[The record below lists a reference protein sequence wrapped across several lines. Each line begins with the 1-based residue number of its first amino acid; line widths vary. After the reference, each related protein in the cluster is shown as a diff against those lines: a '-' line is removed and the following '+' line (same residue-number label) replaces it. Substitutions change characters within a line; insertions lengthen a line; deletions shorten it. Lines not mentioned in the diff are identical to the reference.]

1 LTPFPAAYIV
11 RPIFLS
17 DHLQA
22 GTELTGRR
30 LVLSARVSVVVLA
43 AVLIAACGNTPQG
56 ATPRVYK
63 GNLAFASF
71 NPFTGPDA
79 SFGPEMA
86 AGCSPAVRL
95 INQAGGVLGHQVQC
109 TTVDTRGDP
118 ADAVPAA
125 EKMVATT
132 ENLVGINGPSSDEA
146 LATVPIINR
155 AHIPMFADSGQAAF
169 DHNPYEY
176 FWRLTPPDD
185 AAAVAMAVYA
195 YRKGYRRGAAVFGND
210 LSSQGNVPN
219 LLSAFKTLGG
229 QIVLNQS
236 LALDRS
242 SYRTEVQALIAAN
255 PDVIFT
261 EADPQTDAAYF
272 SQLQQLHSLI
282 PVIGTQ
288 PTVQPPWAKA
298 VGAAIGKANL
308 AKIYAGAQPFAPSQG
323 PAWQIYNQALLA
335 SPDVPQPDQWS
346 EDPYTETYYDAIVM
360 MALAM
365 IMAKTPD
372 PTFYNKYIPQ
382 VVADAPGALEVHS
395 YKEGLDALAT
405 GKTIHYVGAGGPI
418 VLDQYHNSS
427 GAFELVGYATNG
439 SYPQVDTVS
448 AADIAKLH
456 A

>member
-1 LTPFPAAYIV
+1 MGRAN
-11 RPIFLS
+11 R
-17 DHLQA
+17 
-22 GTELTGRR
+22 TGRPPTFTA
-30 LVLSARVSVVVLA
+30 LLPVIIVAVVV
-43 AVLIAACGNTPQG
+43 ITSCGNTTQG
-56 ATPRVYK
+56 STPKNYTGK
-63 GNLAFASF
+63 LTFASF

-79 SFGPEMA
+79 SFGPEMS
-86 AGCSPAVRL
+86 AGCAPAVRL
-95 INQAGGVLGHQVQC
+95 INEAGGVLGHQVQC

-125 EKMVATT
+125 QKMLATT
-132 ENLVGINGPSSDEA
+132 ENLVGLNGPSSDEA

-155 AHIPMFADSGQAAF
+155 AHIPMFADTGLSAF

-176 FWRLTPPDD
+176 FWRLTPPD
-185 AAAVAMAVYA
+185 AEAAVAMAIYA

-229 QIVLNQS
+229 QIVINQS

-242 SYRTEVQALIAAN
+242 SYRTEVRALIAAN

-261 EADPQTDAAYF
+261 EADPQTDAAYL

-288 PTVQPPWAKA
+288 PTVQPPWTKA
-298 VGAAIGKANL
+298 VGGAIGKANL
-308 AKIYAGAQPFAPSQG
+308 ARIFAAAQPYAPSQG
-323 PAWQIYNQALLA
+323 PAWQVFNTALLA
-335 SPDVPQPDQWS
+335 SSADVPQPDQWS
-346 EDPYTETYYDAIVM
+346 QDPYTETYYDAIVM

-372 PTFYNKYIPQ
+372 PNFYNKYIPQ
-382 VVADAPGALEVHS
+382 VVADSPGAVEVHS
-395 YKEGLDALAT
+395 YKEGRDALAS

-427 GAFELVGYATNG
+427 GAFELVGYAANG
-439 SYPQVDTVS
+439 QTPQLDTVS

-456 A
+456 V